1 MDRVV
6 QERVLGVI
14 LGGGRGARLWP
25 LTRDRAKP
33 AVPIAGKYRLIDIPL
48 SNCLNSGVHEV
59 AILTQFKSASLH
71 RHVTQTYHFDLFH
84 PGWVQILAA
93 EQTTTNLDW
102 YQGTADAVRKQLEE
116 LEVTGAEN
124 LLILAGDHLYRMDY
138 TVLTEFHQAHQADV
152 TVAVRP
158 VSRRDAARFGI
169 LRMDSSGRINAF
181 AEKPRDEA
189 QLNELVSRDDPEL
202 PLVGS
207 MGIYLFRKEALL
219 ELLQGPHDDFGGH
232 VLPAA
237 IHSHRVFGYTFS
249 GYWEDIGDI
258 RSFYEANL
266 ALTLPDPPFSFHDP
280 VRPIYTRP
288 RLLAASRIYDVCL
301 DRVLLA
307 DGCIVHGADLTRTVV
322 GIRSVI
328 SDGVR
333 LRETIIMGADYY
345 EPEEVFP
352 PASGPPIGIGEGCDI
367 SGAIIDKNARI
378 GPRVRI
384 EPFPPGTDL
393 DGDPWLVRDGIV
405 VLPKNAVLPAGTQI
419 GPDVG

>member
-1 MDRVV
+1 MNH
-6 QERVLGVI
+6 ERVMAVI
-14 LGGGRGARLWP
+14 LGGGRGSRLWP

-71 RHVTQTYHFDLFH
+71 RHIAQTYTFDMFH

-102 YQGTADAVRKQLEE
+102 YQGTADAVRKQLLEI
-116 LEVTGAEN
+116 EVTGADD

-138 TVLTEFHQAHQADV
+138 GGLLAQHWESGADV

-158 VSRRDAARFGI
+158 VSAQDAARFGI
-169 LRMDSSGRINAF
+169 LRMTDDGRITAF

-189 QLNELVSRDDPEL
+189 QLEGLVSRDEATL
-202 PLVGS
+202 PFVGS
-207 MGIYLFRKEALL
+207 MGIYVFRKPALL
-219 ELLQGPHDDFGGH
+219 ELLQAAHDDFGRD

-237 IHSHRVFGYTFS
+237 IHSHRVHGYEFH

-258 RSFYEANL
+258 RSFFEANL
-266 ALTLPDPPFSFHDP
+266 ALVRPDPPFSFHDP
-280 VRPIYTRP
+280 ERPIYTRP
-288 RLLAASRIYDVCL
+288 RLLAASRIYDVRL

-307 DGCIVHGADLTRTVV
+307 DGCIVQGADVTRTVV

-328 SDGVR
+328 GDGVR
-333 LRETIIMGADYY
+333 LRDSIVMGADFY

-352 PASGPPIGIGEGCDI
+352 PAAGPAIGIGEGSDI

-378 GPRVRI
+378 GPGVRI
-384 EPFPPGTDL
+384 EPFPPGTTRDTES
-393 DGDPWLVRDGIV
+393 WCVRDGIV
-405 VLPKNAVLPAGTQI
+405 VVPKNAVLVGGTRV
-419 GPDVG
+419 GP

>member
-1 MDRVV
+1 MTH
-6 QERVLGVI
+6 ERVLGVI
-14 LGGGRGARLWP
+14 LGGGRGSRLWP

-102 YQGTADAVRKQLEE
+102 YQGTADAVRKQLLEI
-116 LEVTGAEN
+116 EVTGAED

-138 TVLTEFHQAHQADV
+138 GGLLEYHRASQADV

-158 VSRRDAARFGI
+158 VSAQDAARFGI
-169 LRMDSSGRINAF
+169 LRMGDDGRITAF
-181 AEKPRDEA
+181 AEKSQDEA
-189 QLNELVSRDDPEL
+189 ELSGLVSREDPRL
-202 PLVGS
+202 PYVGS
-207 MGIYLFRKEALL
+207 MGIYVFRKQALM
-219 ELLQGPHDDFGGH
+219 ELLQASHDDFGRD

-237 IHSHRVFGYTFS
+237 IHSHRVFGYVFT

-266 ALTLPDPPFSFHDP
+266 ALVRPDPLFSFHDP
-280 VRPIYTRP
+280 ERPIYTRP
-288 RLLAASRIYDVCL
+288 RLLAASRIYDVRL

-307 DGCIVHGADLTRTVV
+307 DGCIVQGADITNTVV

-328 SDGVR
+328 GDGVR
-333 LRETIIMGADYY
+333 LKDAIVMGADFY
-345 EPEEVFP
+345 EPEERFP
-352 PASGPPIGIGEGCDI
+352 PAAGPPIGIGEGCNI
-367 SGAIIDKNARI
+367 AGAIIDKNARI
-378 GPRVRI
+378 GPGVRI
-384 EPFPPGTDL
+384 EPFPPGVTRDS
-393 DGDPWLVRDGIV
+393 DAWSVRDGIV
-405 VLPKNAVLPAGTQI
+405 VVPKNAILPRGTHI
-419 GPDVG
+419 GPGAAGG

>member
-1 MDRVV
+1 MTP
-6 QERVLGVI
+6 ERVLGVI
-14 LGGGRGARLWP
+14 LGGGRGSRLWP

-71 RHVTQTYHFDLFH
+71 RHISQTYTFDMFH

-102 YQGTADAVRKQLEE
+102 YQGTADAVRKQLLEI
-116 LEVTGAEN
+116 EVTGAEE

-138 TVLTEFHQAHQADV
+138 GGLLEHHRASQADV

-158 VSRRDAARFGI
+158 VSGRDAARFGI
-169 LRMDSSGRINAF
+169 LRMSEDGRITAF
-181 AEKPRDEA
+181 AEKPQDEA
-189 QLNELVSRDDPEL
+189 QLSGLVSRDDPQL
-202 PLVGS
+202 PFVGS
-207 MGIYLFRKEALL
+207 MAIYVFRKKALI
-219 ELLQGPHDDFGGH
+219 ELLQALHDDFGRD

-237 IHSHRVFGYTFS
+237 IHSHRVFGYVFTD
-249 GYWEDIGDI
+249 YWEDIGDI

-266 ALTLPDPPFSFHDP
+266 ALVRPDPPFSFEDP

-288 RLLAASRIYDVCL
+288 RLLAASRIYDVRL

-307 DGCIVHGADLTRTVV
+307 DGCIVQGAEMTNTVV

-328 SDGVR
+328 GDGVR
-333 LRETIIMGADYY
+333 LRDTIVMGADFY
-345 EPEEVFP
+345 EPEERFP
-352 PASGPPIGIGEGCDI
+352 PAAGPPIGIGEGCDI
-367 SGAIIDKNARI
+367 AGAIIDKNARI
-378 GPRVRI
+378 GPGVRI
-384 EPFPPGTDL
+384 EPFPRGFTRDAEA
-393 DGDPWLVRDGIV
+393 WSVRDGIV
-405 VLPKNAVLPAGTQI
+405 VVPKNAILAARTHI
-419 GPDVG
+419 GPGAPGG

>member
-1 MDRVV
+1 MTH
-6 QERVLGVI
+6 ERVLGVI
-14 LGGGRGARLWP
+14 LGGGRGSRLWP

-102 YQGTADAVRKQLEE
+102 YQGTADAVRKQLLEI
-116 LEVTGAEN
+116 EVTGAED

-138 TVLTEFHQAHQADV
+138 GGLLEYHRASQADV

-158 VSRRDAARFGI
+158 VSAQDTARFGI
-169 LRMDSSGRINAF
+169 LRMGDDGRITAF
-181 AEKPRDEA
+181 AEKSVDEA
-189 QLNELVSRDDPEL
+189 ELSGLVSREDPRL
-202 PLVGS
+202 PYVGS
-207 MGIYLFRKEALL
+207 MGIYVFRKQALM
-219 ELLQGPHDDFGGH
+219 ELLRAPHDDFGRD

-237 IHSHRVFGYTFS
+237 IHSHRVFGYVFT

-266 ALTLPDPPFSFHDP
+266 ALVRPDPLFSFHDP
-280 VRPIYTRP
+280 ERPIYTRP
-288 RLLAASRIYDVCL
+288 RLLAASRIYDVRL

-307 DGCIVHGADLTRTVV
+307 DGCIVQGADITNTVV

-328 SDGVR
+328 GDGVR
-333 LRETIIMGADYY
+333 LKDAIVMGADFY
-345 EPEEVFP
+345 EPEERFP
-352 PASGPPIGIGEGCDI
+352 PAAGPPIGIGEGCEI
-367 SGAIIDKNARI
+367 AGAIIDKNARI
-378 GPRVRI
+378 GPGVRI
-384 EPFPPGTDL
+384 EPFPPGVTRDS
-393 DGDPWLVRDGIV
+393 DAWSVRDGIV
-405 VLPKNAVLPAGTQI
+405 VVPKNAILPRGTHI
-419 GPDVG
+419 GPGAAGG

>member
-1 MDRVV
+1 MTH
-6 QERVLGVI
+6 ERVLGVI
-14 LGGGRGARLWP
+14 LGGGRGSRLWP

-102 YQGTADAVRKQLEE
+102 YQGTADAVRKQLLEI
-116 LEVTGAEN
+116 EVTGAED

-138 TVLTEFHQAHQADV
+138 GGLLEYHRASQADV

-158 VSRRDAARFGI
+158 VSAQDAARFGI
-169 LRMDSSGRINAF
+169 LRMGDDGRITAF
-181 AEKPRDEA
+181 AEKSQDEA
-189 QLNELVSRDDPEL
+189 ELSGLVSREDPRL
-202 PLVGS
+202 PYVGS
-207 MGIYLFRKEALL
+207 MGIYVFRKQALM
-219 ELLQGPHDDFGGH
+219 ELLQAPHDDFGRD

-237 IHSHRVFGYTFS
+237 IHSHRVFGYVFT

-266 ALTLPDPPFSFHDP
+266 ALVRPDPLFSFHDP
-280 VRPIYTRP
+280 ERPIYTRP
-288 RLLAASRIYDVCL
+288 RLLAASRIYDVRL

-307 DGCIVHGADLTRTVV
+307 DGCIVQGADITNTVV

-328 SDGVR
+328 GDGVR
-333 LRETIIMGADYY
+333 LKDAIVMGADFY
-345 EPEEVFP
+345 EPEERFP
-352 PASGPPIGIGEGCDI
+352 PAAGPPIGIGEGCNI
-367 SGAIIDKNARI
+367 AGAIIDKNARI
-378 GPRVRI
+378 GPGVRI
-384 EPFPPGTDL
+384 EPFPPGATRDS
-393 DGDPWLVRDGIV
+393 DAWSVRDGIV
-405 VLPKNAVLPAGTQI
+405 VVPKNAILPRGTHI
-419 GPDVG
+419 GPGAAGG

>member
-1 MDRVV
+1 MTH
-6 QERVLGVI
+6 ERVLGVI
-14 LGGGRGARLWP
+14 LGGGRGSRLWP

-102 YQGTADAVRKQLEE
+102 YQGTADAVRKQLLEI
-116 LEVTGAEN
+116 EVTGAED

-138 TVLTEFHQAHQADV
+138 GGLLEYHRASQADV

-158 VSRRDAARFGI
+158 VSAQDAARFGI
-169 LRMDSSGRINAF
+169 LRMGDDGRITAF
-181 AEKPRDEA
+181 AEKSQDEA
-189 QLNELVSRDDPEL
+189 ELSGLVSREDPRL
-202 PLVGS
+202 PYVGS
-207 MGIYLFRKEALL
+207 MGIYVFRKQALM
-219 ELLQGPHDDFGGH
+219 ELLQAPHDDFGRD

-237 IHSHRVFGYTFS
+237 IHSHRVFGYVFT

-266 ALTLPDPPFSFHDP
+266 ALVRPDPLFSFHDP
-280 VRPIYTRP
+280 ERPIYTRP
-288 RLLAASRIYDVCL
+288 RLLAASRIYDVRL

-307 DGCIVHGADLTRTVV
+307 DGCIVQGADITNTVV

-328 SDGVR
+328 GDGVR
-333 LRETIIMGADYY
+333 LKDAIVMGADFY
-345 EPEEVFP
+345 EPEERFP
-352 PASGPPIGIGEGCDI
+352 PAAGPPIGIGEGCNI
-367 SGAIIDKNARI
+367 AGAIIDKNARI
-378 GPRVRI
+378 GPGVRI
-384 EPFPPGTDL
+384 EPFPPGVTRDSEV
-393 DGDPWLVRDGIV
+393 WSVRDGIV
-405 VLPKNAVLPAGTQI
+405 VVPKNAILPRGTHI
-419 GPDVG
+419 GPEAREK

>member
-1 MDRVV
+1 MTH
-6 QERVLGVI
+6 ERVLGVI
-14 LGGGRGARLWP
+14 LGGGRGSRLWP

-102 YQGTADAVRKQLEE
+102 YQGTADAVRKQLLEI
-116 LEVTGAEN
+116 EVTGAEE

-138 TVLTEFHQAHQADV
+138 GGLLEHHRAAQADV

-158 VSRRDAARFGI
+158 VSGADASRFGL
-169 LRMDSSGRINAF
+169 LRMGEDGRITAF
-181 AEKPRDEA
+181 AEKPQDEA
-189 QLNELVSRDDPEL
+189 ELAGLVSREDPRL
-202 PLVGS
+202 PYVGS
-207 MGIYLFRKEALL
+207 MGIYVFRKQALM
-219 ELLQGPHDDFGGH
+219 ELLQAPHDDFGRD

-237 IHSHRVFGYTFS
+237 IHSHRVFGYLFD

-266 ALTLPDPPFSFHDP
+266 ELVRPDPPFSFHDP

-288 RLLAASRIYDVCL
+288 RLLAASRIYDVRL

-307 DGCIVHGADLTRTVV
+307 DGCIVQGADITHTVV

-328 SDGVR
+328 GDGVQ
-333 LRETIIMGADYY
+333 LKDAIVMGADFY
-345 EPEEVFP
+345 EPEERFP
-352 PASGPPIGIGEGCDI
+352 PAAGPPIGIGEGCNI
-367 SGAIIDKNARI
+367 AGAIIDKNARI
-378 GPRVRI
+378 GPGVRI
-384 EPFPPGTDL
+384 EPFPPGVTRDS
-393 DGDPWLVRDGIV
+393 DAWSVRDGIV
-405 VLPKNAVLPAGTQI
+405 VVPKNAILPAGTRI
-419 GPDVG
+419 GPGAAGG